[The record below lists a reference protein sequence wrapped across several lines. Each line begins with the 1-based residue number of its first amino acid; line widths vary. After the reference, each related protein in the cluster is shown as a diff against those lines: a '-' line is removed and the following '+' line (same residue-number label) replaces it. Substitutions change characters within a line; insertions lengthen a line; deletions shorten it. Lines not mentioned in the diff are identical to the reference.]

1 MSTAMKCRHDEL
13 IPDAENPFAQC
24 KLDREQYAE
33 VLTQIVQ
40 NYSDGFVLSVNGSW
54 GTGKTTFVKMW
65 KQYMENNGLTVA
77 YFNAWENDF
86 ISDPLTAL
94 LGEINA
100 LIKPSGERTLENA
113 IKAAGKIACS
123 SLGKIAKLT
132 LKSILGGDVADAVEA
147 IIDRGGEIVQE
158 EILEYE
164 DKKKQMINF
173 RNELTTYLEAE
184 LSQKPMVIIVDE
196 LDRCRPDY
204 AVEVLERIKHLFSVK
219 GVVFVLA
226 IDKIQLCNAIKG
238 YYGSEHIDANEYL
251 RRFVDLEYTLPE
263 PRRGVFCE
271 YLYKYFGL
279 DSKLGTEDYDTYG
292 RSTDGKCLLD
302 FLDLFTERLQL
313 TLRQIE
319 KLMAHMRL
327 MLCTLGQSRKS
338 IPRATFMLIYLKSY
352 KPALYEK
359 VAKYDISLQGLAAEI
374 IEAFPYGMFE
384 NKNMAPTSL
393 TIGLAEFIYIYCKG
407 GRDKGISQPLTRS
420 TTPNLSFGITH
431 VNSESLKTLLIY
443 CQEHYTDISNWDY
456 LIQSINMTNNLL
468 K

>member
-1 MSTAMKCRHDEL
+1 MKCRHDEL

-173 RNELTTYLEAE
+173 RNEITTYLEAE

-219 GVVFVLA
+219 GIVFVLA

-251 RRFVDLEYTLPE
+251 RRFIDLEYILPE
-263 PRRGVFCE
+263 PSRGVFCR
-271 YLYKYFGL
+271 YLYRYFGL
-279 DSKLGTEDYDTYG
+279 NAKLGAEDYDISGAITE
-292 RSTDGKCLLD
+292 GKYLLD

-327 MLCTLGQSRKS
+327 MLCTLGPYRKS
-338 IPRATFMLIYLKSY
+338 LPRSTFLLIYLKSY
-352 KPALYEK
+352 MPELYEK
-359 VAKYDISLQGLAAEI
+359 IAKYELSLQDLASQI
-374 IEAFPYGMFE
+374 VNVFPHGMFDDE
-384 NKNMAPTSL
+384 NSQPTAL
-393 TIGLAEFIYIYCKG
+393 NGGLAEFIYMYCKG
-407 GRDKGISQPLTRS
+407 GQSEGISQPITSSSTPTLT
-420 TTPNLSFGITH
+420 FGIQ
-431 VNSESLKTLLIY
+431 VNAQSFASQIS
-443 CQEHYTDISNWDY
+443 HYQRRYADMSNWNY
-456 LIQSINMTNNLL
+456 LIRSINMTNNLL